1 MRRFVLALCGLA
13 CTQFLAAQSR
23 TDRSFHPDDLDHM
36 DRSWAVIRLPSI
48 MRLGVDLG
56 TTRTI
61 VAVADRGNYPIV
73 IFENA
78 EGDFQEW
85 YPSLVAICGGE
96 RRYGFDAVALT
107 EDPDWTIHRSFKR
120 LLASASPNGS
130 IFGVPIFTLVGEFLT
145 SLRNALETR
154 SNVRMEAP
162 LEVAIGVPANSN
174 SNQRFITMEG
184 FRLAGFRVAGV
195 YDEPSAAGIE
205 YAHRYRGKDLTRK
218 RENLLVYDLGG
229 GTFDCSVIRLT
240 GDDHSVITSSGIGK
254 LGGDDFD
261 AVLLEMAEAASLPD
275 QDRLLEICRL
285 AKERLNP
292 NSRRILLDLGEYE
305 AAIPVDDFYA
315 RCAAPIDRTIDVV
328 DSVIT
333 KVGGV
338 ETLSC
343 IYIVGGG
350 SEFPPVARVLRTRFG
365 RRVRKSSYA
374 HAATAI
380 GLAITADMRSEMRIE
395 RTFTRN
401 FGVWR
406 EAESGTTAFFDTLFP
421 KGCRMPAHS
430 VRRYHPTHNI
440 GHFRYLECD
449 EIDES
454 DRPAG
459 DIAPWDDILF
469 PFEPQLCESA
479 ATTTIR
485 ISNPAASPLVEEV
498 YACDENGIVNVTI
511 RNLTADYDCVYALR
525 R

>member
-1 MRRFVLALCGLA
+1 
-13 CTQFLAAQSR
+13 
-23 TDRSFHPDDLDHM
+23 
-36 DRSWAVIRLPSI
+36 
-48 MRLGVDLG
+48 MRLGIDLG

-73 IFENA
+73 TFENA

-85 YPSLVAICGGE
+85 YPCLVAIRGEE
-96 RRYGFDAVALT
+96 RRYGFDAVEVS

-120 LLASASPNGS
+120 LLDSASPNGS
-130 IFGVPIFTLVGEFLT
+130 ILGVAVFTLLDEFLA
-145 SLRNALETR
+145 SLRIALETR
-154 SNVRMEAP
+154 SNIQIQAP

-174 SNQRFITMEG
+174 SNQRFLTIEG
-184 FRLAGFRVAGV
+184 FRLAGFNVVGV
-195 YDEPSAAGIE
+195 FDEPSAAGIE
-205 YAHRYRGKDLTRK
+205 YAHRYRNRDLTRK

-240 GDDHSVITSSGIGK
+240 GNDHSVITSCGISK

-261 AVLLEMAEAASLPD
+261 AVLLEMAEARSLPD

-285 AKERLNP
+285 AKEKLNP
-292 NSRRILLDLGEYE
+292 NSRRIPLAFGEHE
-305 AAIPVDDFYA
+305 ASIAVDDFYA
-315 RCAAPIDRTIDVV
+315 RCAESIDRTLEVV

-333 KVGGV
+333 NIGGV

-350 SEFPPVARVLRTRFG
+350 SEFPPVARALRTRFG

-380 GLAITADMRSEMRIE
+380 GLAIAADLRSEIRIE
-395 RTFTRN
+395 RIFSRN

-406 EAESGTTAFFDTLFP
+406 ETESGAAAFFDMLFP

-430 VRRYHPTHNI
+430 VRRYRPAHNI

-449 EIDES
+449 EID
-454 DRPAG
+454 DLARPAG
-459 DIAPWDDILF
+459 DIAPWDDIVF
-469 PFEPQLCESA
+469 PFESHLLDS
-479 ATTTIR
+479 ATTIPIR
-485 ISNPAASPLVEEV
+485 KSNPAASPLVEEV
-498 YACDENGIVNVTI
+498 YRCDENGIVQVII
-511 RNLTADYDCVYALR
+511 RNLTAGYDCAYSLR

>member
-1 MRRFVLALCGLA
+1 
-13 CTQFLAAQSR
+13 
-23 TDRSFHPDDLDHM
+23 
-36 DRSWAVIRLPSI
+36 
-48 MRLGVDLG
+48 MRLGIDLG

-73 IFENA
+73 NFENV

-85 YPSLVAICGGE
+85 YPSLLAIRDGE
-96 RRYGFDAVALT
+96 RRYGFDAVEVM
-107 EDPDWTIHRSFKR
+107 EDPEWTIHRSFKR
-120 LLASASPNGS
+120 LLSSVSPNGV
-130 IFGVPIFTLVGEFLT
+130 IFGVPVFTLLREFLT
-145 SLRNALETR
+145 SLRGALETR
-154 SNVRMEAP
+154 SNTRIEAP

-174 SNQRFITMEG
+174 SNQRFLTIEA
-184 FRLAGFRVAGV
+184 FRLADFRVVGV

-205 YAHRYRGKDLTRK
+205 YAHRYRDKDVTRK

-229 GTFDCSVIRLT
+229 GTFDCSVIRLA
-240 GDDHSVITSSGIGK
+240 GNDHSVITSSGFNR

-261 AVLLEMAEAASLPD
+261 SVLLEMADAESLPV

-292 NSRRILLDLGEYE
+292 NSRRIFLGVKEDETPISVDEYYE
-305 AAIPVDDFYA
+305 
-315 RCAAPIDRTIDVV
+315 RCGPAIDRTIALVE
-328 DSVIT
+328 SVIA

-343 IYIVGGG
+343 VYIVGGG
-350 SEFPPVARVLRTRFG
+350 SEFPPVARALRAQFG

-380 GLAITADMRSEMRIE
+380 GLAIAADTKSEIRVERI
-395 RTFTRN
+395 FTRN

-406 EAESGTTAFFDTLFP
+406 EAESGTAAFFDTLFP
-421 KGCRMPAHS
+421 KGCSMPARS
-430 VRRYHPTHNI
+430 IRRYHPTHNI

-449 EIDES
+449 EIDPS
-454 DRPAG
+454 LRPAG

-469 PFEPQLCESA
+469 PFEPDIRER
-479 ATTTIR
+479 TTTTPIR
-485 ISNPAASPLVEEV
+485 PSSPDAPPLVEEA
-498 YACDENGIVNVTI
+498 YACDENGIIQVTI
-511 RNLTADYDCVYALR
+511 RNLTAGYDCVYALR